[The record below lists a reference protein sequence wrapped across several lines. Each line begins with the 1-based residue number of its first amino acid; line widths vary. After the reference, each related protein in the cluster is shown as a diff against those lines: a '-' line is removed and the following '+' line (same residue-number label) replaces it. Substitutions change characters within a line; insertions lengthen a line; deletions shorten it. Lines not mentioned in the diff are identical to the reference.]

1 MVKHLQPVSFE
12 GQPTSQASRNSSSG
26 GVSFHEW
33 LDVGALLPPPTVAGQ
48 ESRWV
53 MTRPGHQACWKNIPF
68 FWMLRFLDEWW
79 YLYLSVPCN
88 ILCHSLSSTNS
99 RRQCWKQNV
108 LDECTSWSTCT
119 LTLTVRY
126 LEWPSEVSACS
137 FLSCTPPMF
146 SVDIRCKLSFGTSGN
161 IHWRPLFPLFS
172 IPRGSLKPLFFEEL
186 GGDNVACRQALGRKR
201 WKSELMDSNE
211 AVRAQTWG
219 FLHNSLRN
227 SLGAALTQ
235 FDLIL
240 ALYQV

>member
-1 MVKHLQPVSFE
+1 MVKHLQPV
-12 GQPTSQASRNSSSG
+12 TLRASQASRNSSSG
-26 GVSFHEW
+26 GVSFHGW
-33 LDVGALLPPPTVAGQ
+33 LDVGALLPPPAVAGQ

-53 MTRPGHQACWKNIPF
+53 MTMPGHQACWKNIPF

-79 YLYLSVPCN
+79 YLYLPVSCN
-88 ILCHSLSSTNS
+88 ILCHSLSSTNNS
-99 RRQCWKQNV
+99 GRQCRKQNV

-119 LTLTVRY
+119 LTLTV
-126 LEWPSEVSACS
+126 LGVTEWSICLQLSILHPSKV
-137 FLSCTPPMF
+137 
-146 SVDIRCKLSFGTSGN
+146 IRCKLNFGTSGN

-186 GGDNVACRQALGRKR
+186 GGDNVACRQALGRNR

-219 FLHNSLRN
+219 FLHSLRN